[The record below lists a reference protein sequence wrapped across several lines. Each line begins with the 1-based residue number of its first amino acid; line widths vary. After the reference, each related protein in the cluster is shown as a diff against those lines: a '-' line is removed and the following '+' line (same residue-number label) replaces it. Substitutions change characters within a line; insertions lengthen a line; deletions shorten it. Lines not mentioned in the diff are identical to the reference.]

1 MNDLNRASLDMEIE
15 RLHTK
20 MGEIN
25 DPTSEEY
32 EKLVKRC
39 DTLMRIV
46 NEDDKIK
53 ADAHIEQMKLDL
65 DEEKIRDSN
74 KWQKIGTIVT
84 ASTAILASATTVA
97 CYVILCV
104 SNKKV
109 QERSIL
115 FEMDGYSHTDRSD
128 KFMQKAPLPKF

>member
-15 RLHTK
+15 RIHTK
-20 MGEIN
+20 MAET
-25 DPTSEEY
+25 DPFSEEY

-39 DTLMRIV
+39 DTLMRAA
-46 NEDDKIK
+46 NDDDKIQ
-53 ADAHIEQMKLDL
+53 AETELEKLRIDL
-65 DEEKIRDSN
+65 DEEKSKEN
-74 KWQKIGTIVT
+74 SKWQKLGVIVT
-84 ASTAILASATTVA
+84 GSSAILASVTSIA

-104 SNKKV
+104 ANKQA

-115 FEMDGYSHTDRSD
+115 FEMDGFSHTDRSD

>member
-15 RLHTK
+15 RIHKK
-20 MGEIN
+20 MNET
-25 DPTSEEY
+25 DPLSEEY

-39 DTLMRIV
+39 DTLMRSA
-46 NEDDKIK
+46 NDDDKVR
-53 ADAHIEQMKLDL
+53 AEAEL
-65 DEEKIRDSN
+65 EKIRIDLEEEKTQEN
-74 KWQKIGTIVT
+74 KKWQKFGAIVSA
-84 ASTAILASATTVA
+84 ASPVLASLTSVA
-97 CYVILCV
+97 CYVILCIA
-104 SNKKV
+104 NKQA

>member
-15 RLHTK
+15 RIHKK
-20 MGEIN
+20 MNET
-25 DPTSEEY
+25 DPLSEEY

-39 DTLMRIV
+39 DTLMRSA
-46 NEDDKIK
+46 NDDDKVR
-53 ADAHIEQMKLDL
+53 AEAEL
-65 DEEKIRDSN
+65 EKIRIDLEEEKTQDN
-74 KWQKIGTIVT
+74 KKWQKFGAIVSA
-84 ASTAILASATTVA
+84 ASPVLASLTSVA
-97 CYVILCV
+97 CYVILCIA
-104 SNKKV
+104 NKQA